1 MGNNKSSKASVPK
14 GLPRDDDDLQGTT
27 TSKGRRIISEIDPEE
42 WKLLE
47 PVRKGQIVY
56 LFGTKKSLDIYNRRF
71 VKYIVKQEKK
81 FEDDITSMGHEGNIA
96 ILSSDS
102 CVKYAPIGASSH
114 TMIVIPQCI
123 SSDSITSK
131 KYLVF
136 GGKKQIPSGHKSNM
150 GRSLKKSEDAL
161 LTYYD
166 CGLNIWLYGENTI
179 HKYNTEDERP
189 DPSLFY
195 HSFTFNPKNM
205 KAYIFGGSSNDSK
218 RANFLVSNKL
228 YCLNLENWTW
238 KQIRH
243 RSTET
248 TNSSFVTPVR
258 GHAAIYRSRTN
269 SIVVYAGNLGGSS
282 LTNGMFEFDCDTE
295 QWTRIQQHETVPS
308 RAYHNAVYCKSRDWM
323 IVFGGEFFDQG
334 SSRLEIVN
342 DMCLF
347 DFGDKQWQS
356 VAFRGDDNP
365 PVSTFGHCT
374 TIVYDRFVVTYGGC
388 DREYNPKSQ
397 CMIFDLFERRWTRLN
412 VKLAAIEVSAKHT
425 LDSSENQEH
434 WKLSYQCELPPLNCA
449 AMIYDEQC
457 DCLVFYG
464 GYTTAKDKC
473 SYIFKVKFDIAL
485 LLVTK
490 HFKFISQHMSDEEP
504 NITHD
509 LRIISFHNSAAR
521 ATSTTENEIN
531 MV

>member
-1 MGNNKSSKASVPK
+1 
-14 GLPRDDDDLQGTT
+14 
-27 TSKGRRIISEIDPEE
+27 
-42 WKLLE
+42 
-47 PVRKGQIVY
+47 
-56 LFGTKKSLDIYNRRF
+56 
-71 VKYIVKQEKK
+71 
-81 FEDDITSMGHEGNIA
+81 
-96 ILSSDS
+96 
-102 CVKYAPIGASSH
+102 
-114 TMIVIPQCI
+114 
-123 SSDSITSK
+123 
-131 KYLVF
+131 
-136 GGKKQIPSGHKSNM
+136 M
-150 GRSLKKSEDAL
+150 GRSLKTSEDAL

-166 CGLNIWLYGENTI
+166 CGLNIWLYGENTT
-179 HKYNTEDERP
+179 HKYTMDNERP

-205 KAYIFGGSSNDSK
+205 KVYIFGGSSNDSK

-238 KQIRH
+238 RQVRQSHNVHIQH
-243 RSTET
+243 TPENNTSP
-248 TNSSFVTPVR
+248 SSNIVTPVR

-282 LTNGMFEFDCDTE
+282 LTNDMFEFDCDTE
-295 QWTRIQQHETVPS
+295 EWSMVPQYDTVPS

-342 DMCLF
+342 DMCIF
-347 DFGDKQWQS
+347 DFCDKKWQS
-356 VAFRGDDNP
+356 VVFRGDANP

-374 TIVYDRFVVTYGGC
+374 TIIYDRFVVTYGGC

-412 VKLAAIEVSAKHT
+412 VSLEAIEVSAKHT
-425 LDSSENQEH
+425 LDSSENQEL
-434 WKLSYQCELPPLNCA
+434 WNLSYQCDLPPLNCS

-457 DCLVFYG
+457 DCLVFFG
-464 GYTTAKDKC
+464 GYTTSKDKC
-473 SYIFKVKFDIAL
+473 NYIFKVKFDIAL

-490 HFKFISQHMSDEEP
+490 HFKFISQALRTSEEP

-509 LRIISFHNSAAR
+509 IQITTFQNNNTSITTTTTV
-521 ATSTTENEIN
+521 ATRNTSRSTLE
-531 MV
+531 